1 MSPGMRKTAVLA
13 GLTIATILGTVAS
26 ASAALPGF
34 TLAARTPRVS
44 VYSRGQKVDVAKIEA
59 SLTRI
64 EGELGTRMAG
74 HASYYRYAS
83 AQEIAAGTGHYAAGV
98 TFAGQVHSTSE
109 CHDHELVHLV
119 AAQMGDPGRFFQEGL
134 AVALGDESRGL
145 RKAAKKALS
154 GGQPLTR
161 WVAGFDGQD
170 PDAAYA
176 VAGAFV
182 RHLIDTQGMAKV
194 RALFKAS
201 RSESDLPRAF
211 VATFGQGLEEAAAA
225 WRVNL

>member
-1 MSPGMRKTAVLA
+1 MPNQAWLA
-13 GLTIATILGTVAS
+13 GLTVAAILGTGSA

-44 VYSRGQKVDVAKIEA
+44 FYSRGQKVDVAKVEA

-64 EGELGTRMAG
+64 EGALGTRLAG

-83 AQEIAAGTGHYAAGV
+83 AQEVAAGTGHYAAGV

-145 RKAAKKALS
+145 RRAAKKALS

-182 RHLIDTQGMAKV
+182 RHLIDTHGMEKV
-194 RALFKAS
+194 RALFRAS
-201 RSESDLPRAF
+201 RSEAGAPRAF
-211 VATFGQGLEEAAAA
+211 AATFGQGLEEALTAFRAD
-225 WRVNL
+225 L